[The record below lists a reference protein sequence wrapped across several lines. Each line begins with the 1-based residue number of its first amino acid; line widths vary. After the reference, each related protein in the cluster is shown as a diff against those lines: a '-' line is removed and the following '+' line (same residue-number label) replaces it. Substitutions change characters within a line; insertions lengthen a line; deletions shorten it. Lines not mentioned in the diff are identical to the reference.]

1 MVLKMKDT
9 ESNLI
14 ATVKY
19 LSEEIGER
27 SYHDPL
33 KLGRVADYIESL
45 FREYG
50 LDVKKQPFKYRNE
63 TYFNVI
69 AEVRGFEVPEAPII
83 VIGAHYDT
91 VSGSPGAD
99 DNASGVA
106 GLLEIARLASLKAP
120 KRTIRFVAF
129 CLEEPPAYMTRHMG
143 SYVYAQ
149 SLSKEGVDVKGM
161 IALEMLGFYRDYKGS
176 QEFPSSLLRL
186 FFPSTANFIS
196 FVGDLQSKSFTKEV
210 ESAFKAISSFPV
222 EILNTLA
229 VVPGVDFSDH
239 RNFWKFGYPAFMV
252 TDTAFYRNAN
262 YHEQGDTAETLDYK
276 RMADVVTGLYKAVS
290 DL

>member
-1 MVLKMKDT
+1 MKET
-9 ESNLI
+9 EENLI

-27 SYHDPL
+27 SYHDPR
-33 KLGRVADYIESL
+33 KLGKVADYIEAL

-69 AEVRGFEVPEAPII
+69 TEVRGFEVPDAPII

-106 GLLEIARLASLKAP
+106 GLLEIARLASRKPP
-120 KRTIRFVAF
+120 KRTVRFVAF

-149 SLSKEGVDVKGM
+149 SLSKEGVNVKGM

-186 FFPSTANFIS
+186 FFPSAANFIS

-222 EILNTLA
+222 ETLNTLA

-262 YHEQGDTAETLDYK
+262 YHEQGDTAETLDYS

-290 DL
+290 GL

>member
-1 MVLKMKDT
+1 MRET
-9 ESNLI
+9 EENLI
-14 ATVKY
+14 TVVKY
-19 LSEEIGER
+19 LSEDIGER
-27 SYHDPL
+27 SYHDPR
-33 KLGRVADYIESL
+33 KLGKVADYIGSK
-45 FREYG
+45 FAEYG
-50 LDVKKQPFKYRNE
+50 IEFKKQTFKFRHE
-63 TYFNVI
+63 AYFNVI
-69 AEVRGFEVPEAPII
+69 SEVKGSDSPDAPII

-106 GLLEIARLASLKAP
+106 GLLEIARLASIIPP

-143 SYVYAQ
+143 SYVYAE
-149 SLSKEGVDVKGM
+149 SLSAEGLKVKGM

-176 QEFPSSLLRL
+176 QELPASFLRF
-186 FFPSTANFIS
+186 FFPSTANFIA
-196 FVGDLQSKSFTKEV
+196 FVGNLQSKNFTKEV
-210 ESAFKAISSFPV
+210 ERAFKAGSSFPV
-222 EILNTLA
+222 ERLNALA
-229 VVPGVDFSDH
+229 VIPGVDFSDH

-262 YHEQGDTAETLDYK
+262 YHEAGDTADTLDYG

-290 DL
+290 GL